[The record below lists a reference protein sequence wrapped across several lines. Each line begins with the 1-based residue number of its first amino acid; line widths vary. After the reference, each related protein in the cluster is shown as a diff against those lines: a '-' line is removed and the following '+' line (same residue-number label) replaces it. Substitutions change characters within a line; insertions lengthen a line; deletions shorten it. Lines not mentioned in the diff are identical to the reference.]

1 MHIYQMS
8 AKLLGDTMGKMNEN
22 LTSVVL
28 AVSVFTLTLGYIS
41 KLLLKQSTDEDAV
54 SVLRQLPLSK
64 LQFQFTVIFFYCYLF
79 MSLCAETSTLHT
91 LQHPLS
97 GTCHRFWKEPH

>member
-28 AVSVFTLTLGYIS
+28 AASVFTLTLGYIS
-41 KLLLKQSTDEDAV
+41 KLLLKQSVDVV
-54 SVLRQLPLSK
+54 SVLRRK
-64 LQFQFTVIFFYCYLF
+64 TVTVI
-79 MSLCAETSTLHT
+79 
-91 LQHPLS
+91 
-97 GTCHRFWKEPH
+97 